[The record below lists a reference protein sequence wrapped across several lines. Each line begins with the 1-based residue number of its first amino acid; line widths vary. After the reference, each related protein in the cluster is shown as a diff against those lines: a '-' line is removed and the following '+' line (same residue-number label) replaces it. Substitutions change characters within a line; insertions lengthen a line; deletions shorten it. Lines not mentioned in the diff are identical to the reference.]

1 VTRVRRLVGVFAPRP
16 WRGPLAAS
24 GAVLVT
30 AGLLMAQLR
39 LGWPAGA
46 ELGLD
51 GLAALGL
58 GAMVAGSELE
68 FGRARSYQVVIAVCA
83 LVLAGA
89 ALLALA
95 RLGGAPADAG
105 TTAWILSVLAGLA
118 LALAVTRNLATGT
131 LIAGAAGAG
140 ALVAW
145 AQRLAHPAGSG
156 TARGVL
162 LVSCLGF
169 VVASLGLRD
178 ARPRHAVGLVNLAG
192 LCALAILGL
201 LASDHV
207 PVVTAPH
214 GAAIAAAITTPV
226 GWGWKFFL
234 LIAALGL
241 IAYAGADRE
250 AGAGYLG
257 ALLLAGTAALIAV
270 TGGRGTVLGWPLIL
284 LALGGGVLVAALRP
298 SRPLP
303 PEPGDGRSGG
313 VVALSPREPPPL
325 DSPP

>member
-1 VTRVRRLVGVFAPRP
+1 VARVRRLVGVFAPRP

-284 LALGGGVLVAALRP
+284 LALGAGVLVAALRP